1 MTIHSIRRARGE
13 LYVVAQC
20 VYQFQVRLFGDPGP
34 VPIPYKG
41 LSLSVIEG
49 RKGWTLRLD
58 MSIRCSRS
66 SLCRSSGSISFFG
79 PSSPLALISLFS
91 RIETR
96 ILEIER
102 KQSVNGLL

>member
-1 MTIHSIRRARGE
+1 M
-13 LYVVAQC
+13 VAQC
-20 VYQFQVRLFGDPGP
+20 VYQFQVRLFGDLGQ

-41 LSLSVIEG
+41 LSLSVVEG
-49 RKGWTLRLD
+49 RKGWKLRLD
-58 MSIRCSRS
+58 MSLRCSRS

-79 PSSPLALISLFS
+79 PSSPKGLIYLFS
-91 RIETR
+91 RIETI